1 MSTLTSATPASESFN
16 IEGMRSPWLVE
27 AGFNWLFDQPQGWMG
42 VLRKALP
49 LFRVPRFYTIV
60 TRFAHVQE
68 VLAREEV
75 FQVPFAT
82 RMSHLIAGPKFVLAM
97 QDGDEYRLQR
107 REIMQA
113 FRLEDVA
120 ARIAPRS
127 AGLAAQIVEQSGGR
141 IDAVEELL
149 TRVPTILCREYY
161 GLNVQDPKL
170 FAQWTLAV
178 SAYVFGSPWGKRD
191 RHTATAQ
198 TAANCLGALIDE
210 SIRNA
215 RRAGDRSTTIV
226 ARLVGM
232 QEKGN
237 GYPTDDV
244 IRTELFG
251 MIVGFVPTNTIASG
265 NILEML
271 LRRGDFMEAAQAAA
285 RADDDERLWRC
296 LFETLRFKPINSGL
310 FRECVKDHTIGA
322 GGPRGKRIRP
332 GTRLLVSTQSAMF
345 DGRWVVEPGTFNP
358 DRPKHEYMLFGYGL
372 HWCIGAFLAAA
383 QITQT
388 FKPLLKKHELVR
400 AQDGDGGR
408 LQTIGVMP
416 LHLRVQFRA

>member
-1 MSTLTSATPASESFN
+1 
-16 IEGMRSPWLVE
+16 
-27 AGFNWLFDQPQGWMG
+27 MG

-310 FRECVKDHTIGA
+310 FRECVKDHTIGTIMYPREADQAWHAVA
-322 GGPRGKRIRP
+322 G
-332 GTRLLVSTQSAMF
+332 
-345 DGRWVVEPGTFNP
+345 
-358 DRPKHEYMLFGYGL
+358 EYAVG
-372 HWCIGAFLAAA
+372 H
-383 QITQT
+383 
-388 FKPLLKKHELVR
+388 VR
-400 AQDGDGGR
+400 RALGGR
-408 LQTIGVMP
+408 AGHIQPGSPEARV
-416 LHLRVQFRA
+416 HAVRLRLAGHRSVSRGRPDHANVQAVAEKA